1 MTTESL
7 AAPRPKLSLPFGR
20 NPGER
25 HMPRSPTLTGS
36 ELRRI
41 VTDLIG

>member
-1 MTTESL
+1 MTTENL
-7 AAPRPKLSLPFGR
+7 AGKRPKLTLPFGR
-20 NPGER
+20 SVSER
-25 HMPRSPTLTGS
+25 HMPRSSTLTGS

>member
-1 MTTESL
+1 MNTQIL
-7 AAPRPKLSLPFGR
+7 AAKRPKLSLPFGR

-25 HMPRSPTLTGS
+25 QMPRSPTLSGS

>member
-1 MTTESL
+1 MNIETL
-7 AAPRPKLSLPFGR
+7 AAKRPTLTLPYGR
-20 NPGER
+20 NPSDR
-25 HMPRSPTLTGS
+25 HLPRSPTLSGS

>member
-1 MTTESL
+1 MNIESL
-7 AAPRPKLSLPFGR
+7 AAKRPSLTLPCGR
-20 NPGER
+20 KSSER
-25 HMPRSPTLTGS
+25 QLPRSPTLSGS